1 MSIHS
6 QTKNIMANAI
16 KNFAKDNSLDTKE
29 VQFLIST
36 DDNNSCTPKYQFLIK
51 HKPQRQVSFN
61 EILNVKVDFLGRE
74 MIASPF
80 IANTVRR
87 LSKENE
93 CSTLDVNVLIYA
105 KNSNVDDVLMY
116 VFNKNKGVKFID
128 FEYLFEGM

>member
-1 MSIHS
+1 M
-6 QTKNIMANAI
+6 
-16 KNFAKDNSLDTKE
+16 
-29 VQFLIST
+29 QFLIST

-80 IANTVRR
+80 IANTIRR

-116 VFNKNKGVKFID
+116 VFNKNKGFSFSELSDHDYKLILGLIENHFKKLKAIQCV
-128 FEYLFEGM
+128 LN

>member
-1 MSIHS
+1 MSIVT

-16 KNFAKDNSLDTKE
+16 KNFAKESNLDIKE

-36 DDNNSCTPKYQFLIK
+36 DDEKSCTPKYRFLIK
-51 HKPQRQVSFN
+51 HKPQREVSFN

-80 IANTVRR
+80 IANTIRR

-93 CSTLDVNVLIYA
+93 CSTLDVNVLIYSQDPDV
-105 KNSNVDDVLMY
+105 KEVLMY
-116 VFNKNKGVKFID
+116 CFNKEQAIKPITFD
-128 FEYLFEGM
+128 YLFEGM